1 MATPDQAFKGWVEYG
16 AGGGGGG
23 GGNAFIQGGNT
34 FGATA
39 VLGTNDAF
47 GLHLETSGS
56 VRARITDAGVFL
68 IAAAAPSGTE
78 SLRVSG
84 GGILNDGTQSIT
96 SVTSTLS
103 LNNSGGPI
111 NIGNN
116 ANAQAINIGT
126 GAAARTVT
134 IGNQTG
140 ATSVIIDAGTGP
152 INIGDSAQAR
162 SVNIATGVAT
172 QAVAI
177 GNAAAGTSV
186 LLRAPTINL
195 AASTALQVNGS
206 AGAAGQVLTSQ
217 GPASPA
223 IWTAIS
229 GSPLVLVST
238 ATLAGV
244 NSATIAGLDG
254 DTDGIYFIHG
264 QIIVTGAV
272 GSPATNVILRPNAVV
287 AGLYSTA
294 TGLTTGGVT
303 VTNTGAASNSWFLHG
318 ANLAANSTESSQL
331 SFEGWIAASATYFAG
346 PAVYGTTRSITG
358 TSSVFD
364 SSVPRSA
371 SALFQGQWAVSPS
384 VNLTSMQILAT
395 QAGAV
400 MTGKVSIYR
409 LSRT

>member
-103 LNNSGGPI
+103 LNNSGGAI
-111 NIGNN
+111 NVGNN
-116 ANAQAINIGT
+116 ADAQAINIGT

-140 ATSVIIDAGTGP
+140 ATSVVIDAGTGP
-152 INIGDSAQAR
+152 INIGNSAQAR
-162 SVNIATGVAT
+162 SVNIATGLAA
-172 QAVAI
+172 QSVAI
-177 GNAAAGTSV
+177 GNAAVGTSV

-195 AASTALQVNGS
+195 APSTALQVNGS
-206 AGAAGQVLTSQ
+206 AGVAGQVLTSA

-223 IWTAIS
+223 VWTSIS

-238 ATLAGV
+238 TTLAGV

-254 DTDGIYFIHG
+254 DT
-264 QIIVTGAV
+264 
-272 GSPATNVILRPNAVV
+272 
-287 AGLYSTA
+287 AGLYFIQGALRMVGGAGTPDGTLIIQANGANTNYLSTA
-294 TGLTTGGVT
+294 QGFTTGGASS
-303 VTNTGAASNSWFLHG
+303 TGISTTSWVIHPSTWSGGATGGQITFSAWIQAS
-318 ANLAANSTESSQL
+318 T
-331 SFEGWIAASATYFAG
+331 SAFAG
-346 PAVYGTTRSITG
+346 SYRYITG
-358 TSSVFD
+358 TS
-364 SSVPRSA
+364 
-371 SALFQGQWAVSPS
+371 ALWSNNGGAVGINSQFGGTYTGAG
-384 VNLTSMQILAT
+384 NLTSLVVSNT
-395 QAGAV
+395 QAAILL
-400 MTGKVSIYR
+400 TGPVSIYR

>member
-16 AGGGGGG
+16 AGGGG

-103 LNNSGGPI
+103 LNNSGGAI
-111 NIGNN
+111 NVGNN
-116 ANAQAINIGT
+116 ADAQAINIGT

-140 ATSVIIDAGTGP
+140 ATSVVIDAGTGP
-152 INIGDSAQAR
+152 INIGNSAQAR
-162 SVNIATGVAT
+162 SVNIATGLAA
-172 QAVAI
+172 QSVAI
-177 GNAAAGTSV
+177 GNAAVGTSV

-195 AASTALQVNGS
+195 APSTALQVNGS
-206 AGAAGQVLTSQ
+206 AGVAGQVLTSA

-223 IWTAIS
+223 VWTSIS

-238 ATLAGV
+238 TTLAGV

-254 DTDGIYFIHG
+254 DTAGLYFITGALRILGGAGTPDGTLIMQLNGANTQYFASVQGYTTAAATSTGTSLSSFHLHPSTWCGGLQGG
-264 QIIVTGAV
+264 QIIFSAWLQ
-272 GSPATNVILRPNAVV
+272 A
-287 AGLYSTA
+287 STA
-294 TGLTTGGVT
+294 
-303 VTNTGAASNSWFLHG
+303 A
-318 ANLAANSTESSQL
+318 
-331 SFEGWIAASATYFAG
+331 FAG
-346 PAVYGTTRSITG
+346 SYRSITG
-358 TSSVFD
+358 TSQLWQTSGSENGI
-364 SSVPRSA
+364 SSQFGGTWKGA
-371 SALFQGQWAVSPS
+371 G
-384 VNLTSMQILAT
+384 NLTSITISNT
-395 QAGAV
+395 QALLLL
-400 MTGKVSIYR
+400 TGPVSIYR